1 MADTQN
7 DGLWPVAK
15 FYFLVTIA
23 GTDSSFQEVS
33 GLDVE
38 TAVMEYRHGD
48 SKTFSTIKKPGL
60 IKTTS
65 ITLKKGV
72 FSNDSRLID
81 YFKALMLD
89 KSYYA
94 KDRLQVDIKL
104 MDEADAVI
112 MTWTLSNA
120 FPTKLSGTDLKSDS
134 SEIAI
139 ETLELKQIVSWR
151 SSSKQPGR

>member
-1 MADTQN
+1 MADTNN

-23 GTDSSFQEVS
+23 GTDISFQEVS

-38 TAVMEYRHGD
+38 TDVMDYRHGD
-48 SKTFSTIKKPGL
+48 SKTFGTIKKPGL
-60 IKTTS
+60 IKTTNL
-65 ITLKKGV
+65 TLKKGV
-72 FSNDSRLID
+72 FAGDSRLVD
-81 YFKALMLD
+81 YFNALMVD

-94 KDRLQVDIKL
+94 TDRMQIDIKL
-104 MDEADAVI
+104 MDEADTVI
-112 MTWTLSNA
+112 MTWTLVNA

-139 ETLELKQIVSWR
+139 ETLELAHEGMTIKV
-151 SSSKQPGR
+151 G